1 MTKYLIQL
9 NVIINTTLNMENQDY
24 FLSTL
29 EEDLYP
35 LLAFGVQPY
44 EGEDYTILTDDQL
57 KSKRITIEHYQEMKI
72 QEYEERRL

>member
-44 EGEDYTILTDDQL
+44 EGEDYTILTDDQV
-57 KSKRITIEHYQEMKI
+57 
-72 QEYEERRL
+72 

>member
-44 EGEDYTILTDDQL
+44 EGEDYTILTDAQL
-57 KSKRITIEHYQEMKI
+57 KSKGITIEDYQEMKI
-72 QEYEERRL
+72 QEYEEGRL